1 MYIYDYMLNDK
12 NFHARVEAGKSIEAQ
27 IVRTLNDKYNINIV
41 PADAHDDMVN
51 KIDAWIT
58 DSAGQ
63 KKSVQ
68 IKFREDDKKD
78 IIFEVVKDL
87 DRNILGRDLVGKSD
101 YYLVVDSFGDGTM
114 VATAPI
120 KAIAEQV
127 RKALMPV
134 FHKKS
139 IWGGKGYEIHITI
152 DKSSGNRKMMM
163 FISPSI
169 LKAEAKYKFDI
180 R

>member
-1 MYIYDYMLNDK
+1 MLADK
-12 NFHARVEAGKSIEAQ
+12 DFKTRVELGRDKESQIIDQLKS
-27 IVRTLNDKYNINIV
+27 KYNVNIV
-41 PADAHDDMVN
+41 PASEHDDMVN
-51 KIDAWIT
+51 KIDGWIT
-58 DSAGQ
+58 DSSGQ

-68 IKFREDDKKD
+68 IKFREDGKKD

-101 YYLVVDSFGDGTM
+101 YYLVVDSFGEGTM

-120 KAIAEQV
+120 KAIAEEV